1 MTARQVQLMALGHSL
16 KLVRPKNIA
25 MALPTVVL
33 GAYIVQPQQ
42 WSIIDAGMVCLN
54 VLSVTGF
61 MAAGNILNDLV
72 DFETDKVNHPDRPL
86 PAGQVSINS
95 AKKIVAAATFISFF
109 SMLLCS
115 ILFYRQSSTLPLISM
130 AIWLAACILMI
141 TYELGPTTKN
151 QGLKGNISISVM
163 VGLVILY
170 GASALSDL
178 YNSPLVLAAAATA
191 ALANLAREILKDC
204 QDIEGDVG
212 RNTLPMQ
219 VGLGK
224 ARMIAYP
231 IALAAMVFAALP
243 YYLGWGGFGLELLII
258 QIPAILLLVT
268 LNNPISK
275 GEDRKAQKQVRL
287 AMLAGLLGFA
297 ISVLLT

>member
-1 MTARQVQLMALGHSL
+1 MALGDSL
-16 KLVRPKNIA
+16 KLARPKNIA
-25 MALPTVVL
+25 LALPTVVL

-42 WSIIDAGMVCLN
+42 WSTIDAGMVCLN
-54 VLSVTGF
+54 ALSVVGF

-86 PAGQVSINS
+86 PTGQVSINS
-95 AKKIVAAATFISFF
+95 AKQIVAAATLVSFF

-115 ILFYRQSSTLPLISM
+115 VLYYHQSSTLPLFSM
-130 AIWLAACILMI
+130 AIWLTACILMI
-141 TYELGPTTKN
+141 TYELGPSTKN

-170 GASALSDL
+170 GASVLSALN
-178 YNSPLVLAAAATA
+178 NSPLVFAAAATA
-191 ALANLAREILKDC
+191 AFANLAREILKDC
-204 QDIEGDVG
+204 QDIEGDTG

-219 VGLGK
+219 VGLEK

-231 IALAAMVFAALP
+231 IALTAMVFAALP
-243 YYLGWGGFGLELLII
+243 YYLGWGGFELGLLII
-258 QIPAILLLVT
+258 QIPAILLLIT

-287 AMLAGLLGFA
+287 AMLAGLIGFA
-297 ISVLLT
+297 ISVLVS